1 MQFALSFPYPLEC
14 LRLKTKQC
22 NSLSLMLMSYTNYF
36 STATLFNPQELGFIQ
51 SHKSQN
57 LTQIHAFVL
66 KTKTFPHHHSLF
78 TPKLVSSSENLSY
91 LCYILKHLENPN
103 HGIDVCND
111 ILRSISSEGNS
122 LRAVFLFRE
131 MLVNGFVPDNYTVPF
146 VLKACA
152 RSRALGE
159 GVQIQGY
166 CVKTGLFVSNVYV
179 KNTLMRL
186 YAVCGSVKSLRL
198 LFDESPQRDLVSW
211 TTLIQCYVKMGLAK
225 EGVEAFFEMCDAKLK
240 ADEMTVVIVLSACSK
255 LGDLRLG
262 RRIHEYV
269 RDNGVTSDVFVG
281 NALVDMYLKC
291 GDGDSAWKI
300 FNDMPVRNVVSWNS
314 LISGLTHQDEFKDAL
329 DAFRKMQRIGVKPDD
344 VTLVC
349 VLNSCANL
357 GLLELG
363 KWVHAYVD
371 RNKIDADG
379 FIGNALVDMY
389 AKCGSI
395 DQAFRVF
402 EGMKHRDV
410 YSYTAIIVGLAM
422 HGEAERALDIFST
435 MPQMGVEPDEVT
447 FIGVLTACSHAGLVA
462 EGKKYFRDMS
472 CVYNLKPQTEHYGCM
487 VDLLGR
493 AGLIEEAEK
502 LISSM
507 PMEPDA
513 YVWGGLMGAC
523 RIHGQVELG
532 KDVMEKLLKV
542 EPERDGAYVLMSN
555 IYSSANKWR
564 DAVKLR
570 KEMRE
575 KNVKKTPGCSSIEV
589 DGVVYEFRKGD
600 KSHPRSKEMYKLLEE
615 ITRHLQ
621 NYEHL
626 AHELYDIHTRKII

>member
-1 MQFALSFPYPLEC
+1 MQFALSFTHPLEC

-22 NSLSLMLMSYTNYF
+22 NSLSLMLMSHTNYF
-36 STATLFNPQELGFIQ
+36 STATLFNSQELGFIKP
-51 SHKSQN
+51 HKSQN

-78 TPKLVSSSENLSY
+78 TPKLFSSFENLSY

-122 LRAVFLFRE
+122 LRAVSLFRE

-186 YAVCGSVKSLRL
+186 YAVCGFVDSVRL

-211 TTLIQCYVKMGLAK
+211 TTLIQCYVKMGFAN
-225 EGVEAFFEMCDAKLK
+225 EGVEAFFEMCDAKVK

-262 RRIHEYV
+262 RRIHDYV
-269 RDNGVTSDVFVG
+269 RNNGVTSDVFVG
-281 NALVDMYLKC
+281 NALVDMYLNC
-291 GDGDSAWKI
+291 GDADSARKI

-371 RNKIDADG
+371 RNKIEADG

-422 HGEAERALDIFST
+422 HGEAETALDIFST

-502 LISSM
+502 LISIM

-513 YVWGGLMGAC
+513 YVWGGLLGAC

-532 KDVMEKLLKV
+532 KDAMEKLLKV

-570 KEMRE
+570 KEMKE
-575 KNVKKTPGCSSIEV
+575 KNVKKTPGCSSIEL

-615 ITRHLQ
+615 ITRHLK
-621 NYEHL
+621 
-626 AHELYDIHTRKII
+626 ELRAFGT